1 MTWEEI
7 LEMQRKNQA
16 GAQKNRALASQGA
29 QESAQVAQ
37 EAAQKAAA
45 QTQMIGQLAGTVA
58 GAAIGGPMGAQLGGQ
73 LGGAAAGGDIDPTK
87 LATGA
92 VMGAASSG
100 MANLLGDAASSASG
114 ITQGGAQDL
123 LLEEQVG
130 KEFGLADRMATG
142 QYFKQGGEVKHYKGG
157 GAAGTVNPQ
166 LITNASLQQQQPQQ
180 QPLVNQSSVTS
191 QQLPQQGGLTEALNR
206 SRMSLQQ
213 QPIKPSLQ
221 QTIYQ
226 PVQEPV
232 QDPMQQQIKQL
243 FGGKGGGNG

>member
-166 LITNASLQQQQPQQ
+166 FTNNASLQPQQPPVSQY
-180 QPLVNQSSVTS
+180 SVTS

-232 QDPMQQQIKQL
+232 QDPMQQQFNKL
-243 FGGKGGGNG
+243 LGGKGGGNG